1 MHMKFPPRQPGE
13 SVVEYDSERHFV
25 VVGANGSGKTR
36 LGVWLEEQNQNDR
49 AVHRISA
56 QKALSFPEYSAVR
69 NPEEATKDLLY
80 GRADQHASLGN
91 KMSSRWGN
99 TPSTFL
105 LNDYE
110 KVLSLLFA
118 RDAERNHQHTQ
129 ATRLAQSYI
138 PVPDS
143 PIDSITRVWQEM
155 MPHRDL
161 SLEGGKVLVGKGT
174 PSQYHGKDMSDGER
188 VALYLLGQC
197 VCAPEGSIVIVDEPE
212 LHMHKSLMDKF
223 WNKVEEL
230 CIGKT
235 LVYITHDLE
244 FAASRPSA
252 TKVWVRSYDPNGWTW
267 SEIDRTDDLPEPLL
281 LEILGSRKPLLF
293 CEGDRGGLDHT
304 IYQLCYPGVHV
315 VPRGGGEKVAEATK
329 ALATTPQLHSFSAR
343 GLVDRDVRSDFE
355 IAALASQ
362 GIDVL
367 NYAEIENLLCIHQ
380 VVSLVANH
388 LSLDGPAVVAAV
400 TNFVKTALAA
410 ELEPQ
415 IVLRA
420 ERRVRYLLAQFTK
433 SSNNEAGLHQ
443 ALTALVAS
451 VEIESI
457 VAAARKDFE
466 DAMASNNLNS
476 MLRIYNRKSICDR
489 ISTCFGLANGGYRE
503 LLLRLLNGKDAKS
516 YLGALRQELPAI

>member
-244 FAASRPSA
+244 FAASRKSA

-267 SEIDRTDDLPEPLL
+267 SEIDSTDDLPEPLL

-304 IYQLCYPGVHV
+304 IYQLCYPAVHV
-315 VPRGGGEKVAEATK
+315 VPRGGSEKVAEATK

-489 ISTCFGLANGGYRE
+489 ISTFFGLANGGYRE

-516 YLGALRQELPAI
+516 YLGALRQELPTI

>member
-1 MHMKFPPRQPGE
+1 MHIKFPPKQPGDP
-13 SVVEYDSERHFV
+13 VAEYDSERHFV

-36 LGVWLEEQNQNDR
+36 LGVWLEEQNQHVR
-49 AVHRISA
+49 TVHRISA

-80 GRADQHASLGN
+80 GRADQHASPGN

-99 TPSTFL
+99 TPNTFL

-129 ATRLAQSYI
+129 ATRIAQSYI

-155 MPHRDL
+155 MPHRSL

-197 VCAPEGSIVIVDEPE
+197 VCAPEGAIVIVDEPE

-230 CIGKT
+230 CVGKT

-252 TKVWVRSYDPNGWTW
+252 TKIWVRSYDPNGWTW
-267 SEIDRTDDLPEPLL
+267 SEIESTEELPEPLL

-304 IYQLCYPGVHV
+304 IYQLCYPAVHV
-315 VPRGGGEKVAEATK
+315 VPRGGSEKVAEATK
-329 ALATTPQLHSFSAR
+329 SLATTPQLHSFRAR
-343 GLVDRDVRSDFE
+343 GIVDRDVRSDLE
-355 IAALASQ
+355 IATLAAQ
-362 GIDVL
+362 GVDVL
-367 NYAEIENLLCIHQ
+367 NYAEIENLLCIEQ
-380 VVSLVANH
+380 LVSSVANH
-388 LSLDGPAVVAAV
+388 LSLNGPTVVAAV
-400 TNFVKTALAA
+400 TDFVKAALCS
-410 ELEPQ
+410 ELEAQ
-415 IVLRA
+415 VVLRA
-420 ERRVRYLLAQFTK
+420 ERRIRYLLAQYAK
-433 SSNNEAGLHQ
+433 SYNDEAGLSQ
-443 ALTALVAS
+443 GMATLVAS
-451 VEIESI
+451 VDIQSI
-457 VAAARKDFE
+457 VAAARKDFA
-466 DAMASNNLNS
+466 DAMATGSLNV
-476 MLRIYNRKSICDR
+476 MLRIYNRKTLCDR
-489 ISTCFGLANGGYRE
+489 ISTCFGLTNGGYKE
-503 LLLRLLNGKDAKS
+503 LLLRLLNGKDAKF
-516 YLGALRQELPAI
+516 YLSALQQELPSI

>member
-1 MHMKFPPRQPGE
+1 MQIKFPPRQPGDP
-13 SVVEYDSERHFV
+13 VAEYDSRRHFV

-36 LGVWLEEQNQNDR
+36 LGVWLEEQNQNVR
-49 AVHRISA
+49 TVHRISA

-80 GRADQHASLGN
+80 GRADQHASPGN
-91 KMSSRWGN
+91 KMSFRWGN
-99 TPSTFL
+99 TPNTFL

-129 ATRLAQSYI
+129 ATRVAQSYI

-155 MPHRDL
+155 MPHRSL

-230 CIGKT
+230 CVGKT

-252 TKVWVRSYDPNGWTW
+252 LKIWVRSYDPNGWNW
-267 SEIDRTDDLPEPLL
+267 SEIESTEELPEPLL

-315 VPRGGGEKVAEATK
+315 VPRGGSEKVAEATK
-329 ALATTPQLHSFSAR
+329 SLATTPQLHSFRAR
-343 GLVDRDVRSDFE
+343 GIVDRDVRSDLE
-355 IAALASQ
+355 IAALAAQ

-367 NYAEIENLLCIHQ
+367 NYAEIENLLCIEQ
-380 VVSLVANH
+380 LVSSVATH
-388 LSLDGPAVVAAV
+388 LSLNGPTAVAAV
-400 TNFVKTALAA
+400 THFVKAALSA
-410 ELEPQ
+410 ELEAQ
-415 IVLRA
+415 VVLRA
-420 ERRVRYLLAQFTK
+420 ERRIRYLLAQYAK
-433 SSNNEAGLHQ
+433 SSNDEAGLSQ
-443 ALTALVAS
+443 GMATLVAS
-451 VEIESI
+451 VDIPSI
-457 VAAARKDFE
+457 VAAARKDFA
-466 DAMASNNLNS
+466 DAMASGSLNA
-476 MLRIYNRKSICDR
+476 MLRIYNRKTLCDR
-489 ISTCFGLANGGYRE
+489 ISTCFGLTNGGYKE
-503 LLLRLLNGKDAKS
+503 LLLRLLNGKDAKT
-516 YLGALRQELPAI
+516 YLSALQKELPSI